1 MDANEYSLMKKKE
14 QSERIKLSRLREA
27 VKRKSPDKVKELI
40 EKDGLPSGGAVVS
53 TLAYACRYRGLD
65 MVKVLIE
72 GGVGERESDVISI
85 EDDPYDANEQN
96 CYTTLFD
103 DADDEWTECA
113 RRMNDDDK
121 PCRPVLPL
129 GERLRILEYV
139 LAQESSR
146 TRIDTDEMLSLA
158 YLRGE
163 TKFVLLMKKP
173 GVTFSEAFIDR
184 SVKFPGNYQLELHRW
199 KNSEGYSGE
208 RFISVF
214 SDIIREISE
223 IRKAPQRIFMTM
235 TMWHGGKDGL
245 FTVPEVAHFL
255 IHNFIL
261 SPYMKV
267 MLLADF
273 VDAEDIQS
281 LETAAR
287 AGWLA
292 SPERRD
298 IITRYAADKG
308 RAESASWLLEYIARN
323 FDLKAERERAERQ
336 RQKLFDAEPY
346 SIAVMRRLWKWEKR
360 PDGSVIIT
368 GYLGSEASVKVPER
382 IGKRVVTAIAKF
394 AFRAHKEKE
403 LLMLPP
409 ELRYEYSPISEIVLP
424 DTLTK
429 IGSCAFFDC
438 DALRKINIPPKITEL
453 PDSVFATSGIETIE
467 IGGNVKRIDEN
478 AFMLCRELKTVV
490 MREGVEEI
498 VTDAFYG
505 CSGLTEIELPRSLRS
520 IAGNAFFE
528 PSHGQNTA
536 ALTAKVHKGSYA
548 EEYCERQM
556 IPFVYFDE

>member
-121 PCRPVLPL
+121 PCHPVLPL
-129 GERLRILEYV
+129 
-139 LAQESSR
+139 
-146 TRIDTDEMLSLA
+146 
-158 YLRGE
+158 
-163 TKFVLLMKKP
+163 
-173 GVTFSEAFIDR
+173 
-184 SVKFPGNYQLELHRW
+184 
-199 KNSEGYSGE
+199 GE

-346 SIAVMRRLWKWEKR
+346 SIAVMRRLWRWEKR

-490 MREGVEEI
+490 IREGVEEI

-505 CSGLTEIELPRSLRS
+505 CSSLTEIELPRSLRS